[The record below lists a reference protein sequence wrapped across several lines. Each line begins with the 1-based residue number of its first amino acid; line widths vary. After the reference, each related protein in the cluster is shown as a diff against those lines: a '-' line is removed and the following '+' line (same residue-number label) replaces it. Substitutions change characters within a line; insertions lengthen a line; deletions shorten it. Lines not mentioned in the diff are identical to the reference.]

1 MPRLYCVEYCTP
13 CTILNAYLLILAASE
28 PELKKWMVQAEL
40 VHCRWAMLGAAGI
53 FIPDLLTKL
62 GLLDVP
68 FWYTAGDL
76 EYFADSKTLF
86 AVELAAMG
94 WAEGRRWADILSPGS
109 VE

>member
-1 MPRLYCVEYCTP
+1 MCFQYTCEVTDIKLVA
-13 CTILNAYLLILAASE
+13 NAASE

-53 FIPDLLTKL
+53 FIPDLLTKI

-76 EYFADSKTLF
+76 EYFADPYTLF
-86 AVELAAMG
+86 AVELAAFG
-94 WAEGRRWADILSPGS
+94 WAEGRRWADILNPGS